1 MFCVSTSSLSLIW
14 NGSRLE
20 SFSPNRGLRQGDPMS
35 PYLFILCMEKIS
47 IMILESVDEGI
58 WKLVHVA
65 IKGVGISHLFFAD
78 DV

>member
-35 PYLFILCMEKIS
+35 PYLFILCMEKLS